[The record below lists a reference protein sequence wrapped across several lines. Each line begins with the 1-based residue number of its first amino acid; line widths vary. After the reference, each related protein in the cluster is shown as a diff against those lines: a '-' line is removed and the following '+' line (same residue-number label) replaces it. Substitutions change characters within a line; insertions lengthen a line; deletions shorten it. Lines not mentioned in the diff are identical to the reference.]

1 MSNMSSI
8 LSHCTIIATLAAD
21 VLLDLKM
28 KTSISVFASS
38 KLWQDI
44 FYITC
49 PDGDA
54 NSVIALLHPRV
65 GEIVG
70 MDAAT
75 QC

>member
-1 MSNMSSI
+1 MSSI
-8 LSHCTIIATLAAD
+8 LRHCTIIATLAAD

-28 KTSISVFASS
+28 KTSNSVFASL

-49 PDGDA
+49 PDSDA
-54 NSVIALLHPRV
+54 NTVNALLHPKI

-70 MDAAT
+70 VDAAT

>member
-8 LSHCTIIATLAAD
+8 LRHCTIIATLAAG

-28 KTSISVFASS
+28 KTSNSVFASL

-70 MDAAT
+70 VDAAT

>member
-8 LSHCTIIATLAAD
+8 LRHCTIIATLAAD

-28 KTSISVFASS
+28 KTSISVFASL

-44 FYITC
+44 FYIVC

-54 NSVIALLHPRV
+54 NAVIALLHPKI

-70 MDAAT
+70 VDAAT